1 MNTLSNLS
9 IGDIS
14 AVNPTERFLIG
25 FLCWFSTYILN
36 LVYVCNFT
44 VIKYLFTGSHIDFFT
59 KTYDILTKIDNGKV
73 TENTTES
80 VRGFFDFMWYNN
92 RGISFDKVCQNLPVS
107 ISADLSIAIHKEAIE
122 RSLIFCDSTGE
133 IDMPLVISVFKV
145 MKFKQMLSSHFVVK
159 VGEFTEDTLI
169 LLEG

>member
-14 AVNPTERFLIG
+14 AVNPTERFLNG

-73 TENTTES
+73 T
-80 VRGFFDFMWYNN
+80 
-92 RGISFDKVCQNLPVS
+92 
-107 ISADLSIAIHKEAIE
+107 
-122 RSLIFCDSTGE
+122 
-133 IDMPLVISVFKV
+133 
-145 MKFKQMLSSHFVVK
+145 
-159 VGEFTEDTLI
+159 
-169 LLEG
+169 